1 MRHPSIKALYEYWN
15 GLRGSRLAPTR
26 AELDPKQIAQEL
38 GDIFLLEGSAEDF
51 SFRLAGSRM
60 VASLGQALTGKSF
73 DTIWLANARTS
84 ARRALASASEEGEPV
99 LVGIRAYEPMQAN
112 NPPDRPRKPSP
123 VEVSQWLQPRWPNLR
138 VADSTNQQERRGTL
152 ISAGEML
159 LLPLRHQERAGARV
173 LGALAL
179 FELPILP
186 ATAPNPL
193 DVSGVRILSRTAM
206 RHAGTGLITGNVSEN
221 VITRRGHLTVIKGS
235 DAPRG

>member
-1 MRHPSIKALYEYWN
+1 MRHPSIKALYEYWH
-15 GLRGSRLAPTR
+15 GLRGNRIAPTR

-38 GDIFLLEGSAEDF
+38 GDIFLLEGAAENF

-73 DTIWLANARTS
+73 DAIWLANARAS
-84 ARRALASASEEGEPV
+84 ARKALTSASEEGEPV
-99 LVGIRAYEPMQAN
+99 LIGIRAYEPLPSE
-112 NPPDRPRKPSP
+112 NPLDRPQKRPP
-123 VEVSQWLQPRWPNLR
+123 MEASQWLQPRWPNLR
-138 VADSTNQQERRGTL
+138 AADGAPQQERRGTL

-173 LGALAL
+173 LGAMAL

-186 ATAPNPL
+186 SAAPNPL

-206 RHAGTGLITGNVSEN
+206 RHAGTGLIPGNLAEN
-221 VITRRGHLTVIKGS
+221 VITRRRHLTVIKGS
-235 DAPRG
+235 DTPRS